1 VRRPWS
7 AYADPAH
14 NGLLSGTICVWAVCH
29 NADSTSCASAITSP
43 YCLSNCRRYGFR
55 EQRGV
60 AALDLNTGLFR
71 HTLATMEIDHVFFFV
86 ERGGPEFAR
95 LSALGIVETYRR
107 AHPGQGTAS
116 ACFCFENM
124 FLELL
129 WIEAPLDALAPAIAR
144 TQLEPRSNWRKIGSC
159 PFGIAWRAQGRLD
172 IPTWAYT
179 PPYLPTGVAIEVAE
193 DSDDPRQPMLFTF
206 PGSTAPAEW
215 VASAKANCR
224 ALQDSPQLPI

>member
-1 VRRPWS
+1 
-7 AYADPAH
+7 
-14 NGLLSGTICVWAVCH
+14 
-29 NADSTSCASAITSP
+29 
-43 YCLSNCRRYGFR
+43 
-55 EQRGV
+55 
-60 AALDLNTGLFR
+60 
-71 HTLATMEIDHVFFFV
+71 MEIDHVFFFV

-107 AHPGQGTAS
+107 AHPGQGTAN

-215 VASAKANCR
+215 DSERKGKLQSAAGFSTIANLTMTLPHGVAASSALNHLSNSC
-224 ALQDSPQLPI
+224 SPGLDIRHGPRYGLNIRFVGATRTAEVHFGD